1 MSEEEIP
8 KKFVVWRVN
17 RYTGVD
23 KPFLYTTSER
33 PKAQSIAN
41 LLNAGNENF
50 YHYLAEETDNDTE
63 SPNESNVF

>member
-8 KKFVVWRVN
+8 KKFVIWRVN
-17 RYTGVD
+17 RNTGIN

-41 LLNAGNENF
+41 LLNAGNKNF
-50 YHYLAEETDNDTE
+50 YHYLAEETDNDIE
-63 SPNESNVF
+63 LPNYYNVL